1 MKRILSLLLAAALAA
16 ALLTSPAAAAD
27 AGPWLETD
35 GIGTAVQTISLR
47 GLSGSFDSLQ
57 ITLTLDKAP
66 TGFTFDAS
74 LSDNDTHAAYSVSGS
89 SITLYVTSKNQLNQ
103 GDTVLLG
110 VLAGPAGFNVTS
122 ASSLK
127 LLDLEKSNMGE
138 VTYSRVDVGGTSTSS
153 SSGTNPSSNTDS
165 STSTGSSSSSNS
177 STSTNSSA
185 LPFADVSSTQWFY
198 DAVSYVYSHNLMNG
212 IGDATFDPSGTT
224 TRGMIVTILYRYEGS
239 PTAGMSGFSDVA
251 ARQYYAAP
259 VAWAAAHGIVNG
271 YPNGTFVPNAPI
283 TREQFAAILYRYAQY
298 KGFDVSGKAD
308 LYAAFTDAGQV
319 SGYARDAMAWAN
331 YEGLINGVTT
341 TTLQPGGSATRAQ
354 AAAILM
360 RFCENITQ

>member
-1 MKRILSLLLAAALAA
+1 MRRILSLLLAAALAV
-16 ALLTSPAAAAD
+16 ALLTGPAAAAD
-27 AGPWLETD
+27 TGPWLEVD
-35 GIGTAVQTISLR
+35 GIGTDTQTISLR

-57 ITLTLDKAP
+57 ITLALDKAP

-74 LSDNDTHAAYSVSGS
+74 LSDSDTHATYSVSGS
-89 SITLYVTSKNQLNQ
+89 SITLYVTSKNQLNR
-103 GDTVLLG
+103 GDTILLG
-110 VLAGPAGFNVTS
+110 VLAGPGSFNVTT
-122 ASSLK
+122 ASGLK
-127 LLDLEKSNMGE
+127 LLDLDKADTPE
-138 VTYSRVDVGGTSTSS
+138 VTYSRISVGGAGTSTGTGASTDT
-153 SSGTNPSSNTDS
+153 GTNTGTNTG
-165 STSTGSSSSSNS
+165 TG
-177 STSTNSSA
+177 A
-185 LPFADVSSTQWFY
+185 IPFTDVSQTQWFY

-212 IGDATFDPSGTT
+212 TGDTTFDPGTTT

-239 PTAGMSGFSDVA
+239 PAAGTSNFSDVA
-251 ARQYYAAP
+251 AGQYYAAP

-298 KGFDVSGKAD
+298 KGFDVRGRAD
-308 LYAAFTDAGQV
+308 LYAGFTDAGQV

-341 TTLQPGGSATRAQ
+341 TTLQPGGFASRAQ

-360 RFCENITQ
+360 RFCENIVQ

>member
-16 ALLTSPAAAAD
+16 ALLSSPAAAVD

-57 ITLTLDKAP
+57 ITLTLDKTPA
-66 TGFTFDAS
+66 GFTFDAS
-74 LSDNDTHAAYSVSGS
+74 LSNNDTHATYSVSGS

-127 LLDLEKSNMGE
+127 LLDLDKADTQE
-138 VTYSRVDVGGTSTSS
+138 VTYSRVDVGGASTSS

-165 STSTGSSSSSNS
+165 STSSNSSSNS
-177 STSTNSSA
+177 SA
-185 LPFADVSSTQWFY
+185 IPFTDVSKSQWFY

-212 IGDATFDPSGTT
+212 TGGTAFNPNGTT

-239 PTAGMSGFSDVA
+239 PAAGISGFSDVA
-251 ARQYYAAP
+251 AGQYYAAP
-259 VAWAAAHGIVNG
+259 VAWASAHGIVNG

-298 KGFDVSGKAD
+298 KGFDVSGRAD

-331 YEGLINGVTT
+331 YAGLINGVTT

-360 RFCENITQ
+360 RFCENIT